1 MVRDYGQDWGA
12 GESAGTFPSS
22 KLTQSKSSMG

>member
-12 GESAGTFPSS
+12 GESASKFPTS